1 MNLSSST
8 QTGVEGLLDEPKG
21 LICRSATRHETF
33 EIDSAVF
40 WNQEATGA
48 PAVERI

>member
-8 QTGVEGLLDEPKG
+8 QTGVEGLLDEAKG
-21 LICRSATRHETF
+21 RICRSAVRHEIF

-40 WNQEATGA
+40 WNQE
-48 PAVERI
+48 